1 MRVNTK
7 IVINMITEEVVERES
22 YEYAGPVAEAAG
34 WTYAT
39 TDTLTRKV
47 WAKEMFSQ
55 FMQETWFMRCA
66 SREDSACVYLLDNLS
81 KNSGDSITYGV
92 SQLLSG
98 PGVTDL
104 NTLTGNE
111 EAPTTFG
118 DSLVVHELCHAVLL
132 VGPISIQRVLFDMR
146 KTGRNR
152 LADWYA
158 ARADH
163 SVANQLAG
171 QVQITDTRYT
181 GLQAPTAPAG
191 PVALSRQVIAP
202 YGGTNTDAA
211 SITNAQLMDIRLTD
225 TALSWAKSLT
235 AGIRPM
241 QIAGRKLYLEVMHPS
256 QVKDLRTSTSTGQ
269 WFDIEKA
276 AMTGGDI
283 GDNPI
288 FWESLGM
295 YHGVLLHENA
305 RVPNAVSNAG
315 AVVANTKRAPF
326 LGAQAATIAFGRYPG
341 ENSRFR
347 WLEELRDF
355 GRQMGIGVSSVWGCK
370 KVVFNSNDFG
380 SLVIDTYAIDVDVP
394 GSGTTISQ

>member
-1 MRVNTK
+1 M
-7 IVINMITEEVVERES
+7 
-22 YEYAGPVAEAAG
+22 PG

-39 TDTLTRKV
+39 TDTLARKV

-81 KNSGDSITYGV
+81 KNSGDQITYGV

-111 EAPTTFG
+111 EAPTTYG
-118 DSLVVHELCHAVLL
+118 DSLVVHELCHAYLI

-146 KTGRNR
+146 KIGRNR

-181 GLQAPTAPAG
+181 GLQAATAPAG

-202 YGGTNTDAA
+202 YGGTNTDAV
-211 SITNAQLMDIRLTD
+211 SLTNAQTMDIRLTD

-315 AVVANTKRAPF
+315 AVVANTKRAVF

-370 KVVFNSNDFG
+370 KVVFNANDFG
-380 SLVIDTYAIDVDVP
+380 CLAIDSYAVDVDVP
-394 GSGTTISQ
+394 GAGTTISQ

>member
-1 MRVNTK
+1 
-7 IVINMITEEVVERES
+7 
-22 YEYAGPVAEAAG
+22 
-34 WTYAT
+34 
-39 TDTLTRKV
+39 
-47 WAKEMFSQ
+47 
-55 FMQETWFMRCA
+55 
-66 SREDSACVYLLDNLS
+66 
-81 KNSGDSITYGV
+81 
-92 SQLLSG
+92 
-98 PGVTDL
+98 
-104 NTLTGNE
+104 
-111 EAPTTFG
+111 
-118 DSLVVHELCHAVLL
+118 
-132 VGPISIQRVLFDMR
+132 
-146 KTGRNR
+146 
-152 LADWYA
+152 
-158 ARADH
+158 
-163 SVANQLAG
+163 
-171 QVQITDTRYT
+171 
-181 GLQAPTAPAG
+181 
-191 PVALSRQVIAP
+191 
-202 YGGTNTDAA
+202 
-211 SITNAQLMDIRLTD
+211 MDIRLTD

-315 AVVANTKRAPF
+315 AVVANTKRAIF

-370 KVVFNSNDFG
+370 KVVFNANDFG
-380 SLVIDTYAIDVDVP
+380 ALAIDCYALDVDTP